1 MLPKARGLRAENPKS
16 SCSGS
21 ISGTPSEMGVD
32 ISRGRGWGGEDQVVV
47 MVGHYVGKREA
58 GEGTEGQNGEIK
70 PLGLDFGGA
79 IGNGGG
85 DQWGEVV
92 QSCK

>member
-1 MLPKARGLRAENPKS
+1 MLAKARGLRAENPKS
-16 SCSGS
+16 SRSGS
-21 ISGTPSEMGVD
+21 ILGTPLEMGVD
-32 ISRGRGWGGEDQVVV
+32 ISRGRGWGGKDEVVI
-47 MVGHYVGKREA
+47 MVGHYVGKRKV

-70 PLGLDFGGA
+70 PLGLNFEGA

-92 QSCK
+92 QLRK